1 MLKTVGDLLEL
12 IKDIDPSTR
21 LVGTCT
27 IESGR
32 STSTVGEGSLSVDFH
47 ESYTYTPSDEC
58 DGFDEDLELNE
69 DGEVELKNV
78 LVIEVSGEE
87 TNYD

>member
-1 MLKTVGDLLEL
+1 MQTVGELLEL
-12 IKDIDPSTR
+12 IKDMDPSTR

-32 STSTVGEGSLSVDFH
+32 STSSVGDGDLSVDFH

-58 DGFDEDLELNE
+58 DGFDDELELNE
-69 DGEVELKNV
+69 EGEVELKNV
-78 LVIEVSGEE
+78 LVFQVSGQE
-87 TNYD
+87 TNYE